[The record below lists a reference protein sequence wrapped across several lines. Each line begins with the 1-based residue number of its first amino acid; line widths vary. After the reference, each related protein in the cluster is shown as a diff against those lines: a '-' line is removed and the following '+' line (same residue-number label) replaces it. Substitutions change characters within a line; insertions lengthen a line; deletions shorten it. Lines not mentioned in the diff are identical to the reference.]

1 MNYSLRRLA
10 INYPQFVALS
20 EDEYKEAKE
29 ANNSLI
35 GILNIEEAY
44 NILIETYVDFEQGL
58 LDLALRK
65 LAFQDYEAVSSIGE
79 IHRLNLK
86 LASFLTTVR
95 LYMDQSPKNL
105 VQLYKRS
112 SGVLDQLKSVKEEE
126 RSSHFGFRVMEQLRN
141 LIQHQGLPIFAMEYG
156 RSLKNKRA
164 DKHIVLSVTPFINLH
179 DLKNARGITTTL
191 KAEIE
196 SKQNKTDLRPL
207 MREYVESIGR
217 IHKFIRELISQD
229 VKRWR
234 DILHT
239 LSERYEAIDP
249 GELTA
254 LGIVVTDD
262 ADNVVEKFHLN
273 YRPDSRL
280 IWLQQRNGVY
290 NRFSICTVTNE
301 L

>member
-1 MNYSLRRLA
+1 
-10 INYPQFVALS
+10 
-20 EDEYKEAKE
+20 
-29 ANNSLI
+29 
-35 GILNIEEAY
+35 
-44 NILIETYVDFEQGL
+44 
-58 LDLALRK
+58 
-65 LAFQDYEAVSSIGE
+65 
-79 IHRLNLK
+79 
-86 LASFLTTVR
+86 
-95 LYMDQSPKNL
+95 
-105 VQLYKRS
+105 
-112 SGVLDQLKSVKEEE
+112 
-126 RSSHFGFRVMEQLRN
+126 
-141 LIQHQGLPIFAMEYG
+141 
-156 RSLKNKRA
+156 
-164 DKHIVLSVTPFINLH
+164 
-179 DLKNARGITTTL
+179 
-191 KAEIE
+191 
-196 SKQNKTDLRPL
+196 